1 MNTLEDRVRSA
12 LRERAEDFSA
22 DPDAWLRLAARR
34 RAGRRR
40 RATLLRR
47 RWPAAFLIPAAAAA
61 AVVATV
67 VAAVTVAGVA
77 GRPASSTGAAGPGTS
92 RSVVT
97 PTFGPASA
105 SGSAWSTDGADS
117 TPTPTPSPSVGPSP
131 VGPYSSSGPQE
142 EMLQTDPPASAIIG
156 LPVTRAAGSANRVVG
171 YFWIGYASP
180 RYWSDQITPGPQF
193 CNDTVDLTN
202 GESSGFCWPLPRLG
216 AGQAASVTGNEYVG
230 IGQPVLLGAATAQ
243 VTSVTAVVP
252 GGRSYPGV
260 VETGRGFPDK
270 AWTVSYPQARGVRLV
285 FRDASRREVA
295 SLGTAAPLGP
305 PQVAQ
310 PRSGG
315 RVVFRSPAGL
325 PSPASAMTAYL
336 IQGRVGFWSN
346 TWGGFI
352 SPVPAA
358 GGPRV
363 GGLIF
368 AFGLP
373 LALKGT
379 PPKLSQPEPLEGFGY
394 AQADVA
400 RIVLHL
406 PGGGQATA
414 VTFPAWPGSG
424 LRLWAVKLTTD
435 VTKVD
440 RFVTQTT
447 VTAYGAAGQVLGPDS
462 LGLTG

>member
-12 LRERAEDFSA
+12 LRARAEDFSA
-22 DPDAWLRLAARR
+22 EPDAWLRLAARR
-34 RAGRRR
+34 RSGRSR
-40 RATLLRR
+40 RAGVLRR
-47 RWPAAFLIPAAAAA
+47 RWPTAFLIPAAAAA

-67 VAAVTVAGVA
+67 VAAVTMAGVA
-77 GRPASSTGAAGPGTS
+77 GRPASSTGAAGTRTS
-92 RSVVT
+92 RSVLT

-105 SGSAWSTDGADS
+105 SGRAWSSDGANA
-117 TPTPTPSPSVGPSP
+117 TPTPTPSPS

-142 EMLQTDPPASAIIG
+142 EMLQTDPPASAIIA
-156 LPVTRAAGSANRVVG
+156 LPVTRAAGPANRVVG

-193 CNDTVDLTN
+193 CNDTVDVTN
-202 GESSGFCWPLPRLG
+202 GGSSGFCWPLPRLSPG
-216 AGQAASVTGNEYVG
+216 RAASVTGNEYVG

-243 VTSVTAVVP
+243 VTSVAAVLP
-252 GGRSYPGV
+252 GGHSYPGV

-270 AWTVSYPQARGVRLV
+270 AWTVSYPQAGGVRLV
-285 FRDASRREVA
+285 FRDASGREVA

-315 RVVFRSPAGL
+315 LLVFRSPAGL
-325 PSPASAMTAYL
+325 ASPASAMMAYL

-352 SPVPAA
+352 SPVPAR
-358 GGPRV
+358 GGPRI

-368 AFGLP
+368 DFGLP

-379 PPKLSQPEPLEGFGY
+379 PPKLSQPEKLEGFGY

-406 PGGGQATA
+406 PGGGQASA

-424 LRLWAVKLTTD
+424 LRLWAVELTTE
-435 VTKVD
+435 VTKVN

-447 VTAYGAAGQVLGPDS
+447 VTAYGAAGQILGPDS
-462 LGLTG
+462 LGLIG

>member
-12 LRERAEDFSA
+12 LRARAEDFSA
-22 DPDAWLRLAARR
+22 DPDAWLRVAARR
-34 RAGRRR
+34 RAGRKRR
-40 RATLLRR
+40 VVLLRR
-47 RWPAAFLIPAAAAA
+47 RWPAAFLLPAAAAA

-77 GRPASSTGAAGPGTS
+77 GRPASAPGAAGTRTS

-97 PTFGPASA
+97 PTFGPDSA
-105 SGSAWSTDGADS
+105 SGLAGSTGAADA
-117 TPTPTPSPSVGPSP
+117 TPTPTPSTGPSP
-131 VGPYSSSGPQE
+131 LGPYSSSGPDE

-156 LPVTRAAGSANRVVG
+156 LPVTRAAGSPNRAVG

-193 CNDTVDLTN
+193 CNDTVDATN

-216 AGQAASVTGNEYVG
+216 ASQAASVTGNEYVG
-230 IGQPVLLGAATAQ
+230 TGQPVLLGAATAQ
-243 VTSVTAVVP
+243 VTSVAAVLP

-260 VETGRGFPDK
+260 VETGRGFPVK
-270 AWTVSYPQARGVRLV
+270 AWTVSYPQAGGVRLV
-285 FRDASRREVA
+285 FRDASGREVA

-310 PRSGG
+310 PHSGG
-315 RVVFRSPAGL
+315 LLVFRSPAGL
-325 PSPASAMTAYL
+325 ASPASAMTAYL
-336 IQGRVGFWSN
+336 IRGRVGFWSD

-352 SPVPAA
+352 SPVPAR
-358 GGPRV
+358 GGPRA
-363 GGLIF
+363 GGLILP
-368 AFGLP
+368 FGLP
-373 LALKGT
+373 LMPRGT
-379 PPKLSQPEPLEGFGY
+379 RPKASQAQQAEGFGY
-394 AQADVA
+394 AQEDVA

-424 LRLWAVKLTTD
+424 LRLWAVRLTAEARD
-435 VTKVD
+435 INLLA
-440 RFVTQTT
+440 TQTT
-447 VTAYGAAGQVLGPDS
+447 LTAYDAAGQVLGPDS

>member
-12 LRERAEDFSA
+12 LRARAEDFSA

-40 RATLLRR
+40 RAGLLRR
-47 RWPAAFLIPAAAAA
+47 RWPSAFLIPGAAAA

-77 GRPASSTGAAGPGTS
+77 GRPASSAGAHRLGTS

-97 PTFGPASA
+97 PTFGRDSA
-105 SGSAWSTDGADS
+105 SGHAWSTSAGDS
-117 TPTPTPSPSVGPSP
+117 TPTPTPHASTGPSP
-131 VGPYSSSGPQE
+131 LGPYSSSGPAE
-142 EMLQTDPPASAIIG
+142 EMLRTDPAASAIIA
-156 LPVTRAAGSANRVVG
+156 LPVTPPARSANRAVG

-180 RYWSDQITPGPQF
+180 RYWLDQIAPGPQF
-193 CNDTVDLTN
+193 CNDTVDVTN

-216 AGQAASVTGNEYVG
+216 AGQAAIVTGNEYVG
-230 IGQPVLLGAATAQ
+230 TGQPVLAGAASAQ
-243 VTSVTAVVP
+243 VASMAVVLP
-252 GGRSYPGV
+252 GGRSFAGV
-260 VETGRGFPDK
+260 VKTGHGFPVK
-270 AWTVSYPQARGVRLV
+270 AWTVSYPQARGARLV
-285 FRDASRREVA
+285 FRDASGRVVA

-315 RVVFRSPAGL
+315 LPVFRSPAVQ
-325 PSPASAMTAYL
+325 ASRVNAMTAYL
-336 IQGRVGFWSN
+336 IEGHVGFWSPI
-346 TWGGFI
+346 WGGFI
-352 SPVPAA
+352 SPALARV
-358 GGPRV
+358 GPRV
-363 GGLIF
+363 GGLILP
-368 AFGLP
+368 FGLP
-373 LALKGT
+373 TVSKGT
-379 PPKLSQPEPLEGFGY
+379 RPKASQGEQAEGFGY
-394 AQADVA
+394 AWADVA

-424 LRLWAVKLTTD
+424 LRLWAVLLKAEAREINPLA
-435 VTKVD
+435 
-440 RFVTQTT
+440 TQTT
-447 VTAYGAAGQVLGPDS
+447 VTAYNAAGQVLGPDS

>member
-12 LRERAEDFSA
+12 LRARAEDFSA

-40 RATLLRR
+40 RAALLRW

-77 GRPASSTGAAGPGTS
+77 GRPASSPGALGTS
-92 RSVVT
+92 RSAVA
-97 PTFGPASA
+97 PTFGPDSA
-105 SGSAWSTDGADS
+105 SGRAWSTGGADS
-117 TPTPTPSPSVGPSP
+117 TPTPTPHPSTGPSP
-131 VGPYSSSGPQE
+131 LGPYSSSGPAE
-142 EMLQTDPPASAIIG
+142 EMLQTDPAASAIIA
-156 LPVTRAAGSANRVVG
+156 LPVTPAARSANRAVG

-180 RYWSDQITPGPQF
+180 RYWLDQMTPGPQF
-193 CNDTVDLTN
+193 CNDTVDVTN

-230 IGQPVLLGAATAQ
+230 TGQAVLLGAAGAQ
-243 VTSVTAVVP
+243 VTSMAAVLP
-252 GGRSYPGV
+252 GGRSFPGV
-260 VETGRGFPDK
+260 VKTGPGFPVK
-270 AWTVSYPQARGVRLV
+270 AWTVSYPQARGARLV
-285 FRDASRREVA
+285 FRDASGREVA

-315 RVVFRSPAGL
+315 LPVFRSPAG
-325 PSPASAMTAYL
+325 PASRVSAMTAYL
-336 IQGRVGFWSN
+336 IQGHAGFWST

-352 SPVPAA
+352 SPVLARV
-358 GGPRV
+358 GPRV
-363 GGLIF
+363 GGLILP
-368 AFGLP
+368 FGLP
-373 LALKGT
+373 LVPKGT
-379 PPKLSQPEPLEGFGY
+379 RPKASQPEQAEGFGY
-394 AQADVA
+394 AQEDVA

-424 LRLWAVKLTTD
+424 LRLWAVRLTAAA
-435 VTKVD
+435 
-440 RFVTQTT
+440 REINLLATQTT
-447 VTAYGAAGQVLGPDS
+447 VTAYDAAGQVLGPDS